1 MMKIRSEY
9 RLRELAG
16 EPVVVVPGNGGSSD
30 LTRLV
35 SLNES
40 ARYLW
45 ERFEGR
51 EFSAEELA
59 EALVE
64 HYEVDAERAC
74 RDARSWIE
82 RLTECGIVE
91 P

>member
-16 EPVVVVPGNGGSSD
+16 EPVVVVPGNGGSAD

-64 HYEVDAERAC
+64 HYEVDAERAR